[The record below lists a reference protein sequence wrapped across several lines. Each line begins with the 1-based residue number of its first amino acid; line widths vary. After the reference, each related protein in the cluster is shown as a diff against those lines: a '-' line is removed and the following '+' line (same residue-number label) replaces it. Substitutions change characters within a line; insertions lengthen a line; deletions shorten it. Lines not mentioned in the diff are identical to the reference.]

1 MFTDTLAK
9 DIMTRNVLT
18 VSEEWTVPELARF
31 LTNHS
36 ISGAP
41 VTNAEGK
48 LVGVVSVTDIA
59 RAADSVTARWVEPS
73 TLYHHEADLG
83 DDDLGSLVVE
93 VPGDLTVSQ
102 VMTSVVFQV
111 DGNSTVSQIADTM
124 VRGRIHRVFVVEAG
138 KITGV
143 ISALDLLRGL
153 C

>member
-41 VTNAEGK
+41 VTNGEGK

-59 RAADSVTARWVEPS
+59 RAADSVTAQ
-73 TLYHHEADLG
+73 LG
-83 DDDLGSLVVE
+83 R
-93 VPGDLTVSQ
+93 TQ
-102 VMTSVVFQV
+102 
-111 DGNSTVSQIADTM
+111 
-124 VRGRIHRVFVVEAG
+124 H
-138 KITGV
+138 
-143 ISALDLLRGL
+143 ALSSRSRFG
-153 C
+153 

>member
-31 LTNHS
+31 LTSHS

-41 VTNAEGK
+41 VTNSEAK

-59 RAADSVTARWVEPS
+59 RAADSVTAQWVEPS

-83 DDDLGSLVVE
+83 DDDLASLVVE

-102 VMTSVVFQV
+102 IMTSVVFQV
-111 DGNSTVSQIADTM
+111 DSNSKVSQIADTM
-124 VRGRIHRVFVVEAG
+124 VRGRIHRVFVIEAG
-138 KITGV
+138 KIVGV